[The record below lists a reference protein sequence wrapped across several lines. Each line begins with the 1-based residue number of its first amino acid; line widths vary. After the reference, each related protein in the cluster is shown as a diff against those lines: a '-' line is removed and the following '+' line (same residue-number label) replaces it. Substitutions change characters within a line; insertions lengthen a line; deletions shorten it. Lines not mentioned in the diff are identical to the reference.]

1 MWVAV
6 VVEQLPGTRHRA
18 SSEQFGIA
26 ADGVTRSHA
35 ISELRALI
43 QERIADGLEVVE
55 FEALVRDDAWQGM
68 AGVFADDPLYDEWR
82 EAIDQYRDRTSH
94 GGFGA

>member
-1 MWVAV
+1 MRVAV
-6 VVEQLPGTRHRA
+6 VIEQLPGTRHRA

-26 ADGVTRSHA
+26 ADSVTRSHA

-55 FEALVRDDAWQGM
+55 FEARVRDDAWQGM
-68 AGVFADDPLYDEWR
+68 AGVFADDSLYDEWR
-82 EAIDQYRDRTSH
+82 KVIEEYRDRTSH
-94 GGFGA
+94 GGIGA

>member
-1 MWVAV
+1 MRIGV
-6 VVEQLPGTRHRA
+6 VVEQLPEGRHRA

-26 ADGVTRSHA
+26 ADGATRSDA
-35 ISELRALI
+35 LSELRTLI
-43 QERIADGLEVVE
+43 QQRIADGLEIVE
-55 FEALVRDDAWQGM
+55 LDVLVRDDAWQSM
-68 AGVFADDPLYDEWR
+68 AGMFADDPLYDEWR